1 MSIVVPNAFFVN
13 IQKIISYLKE
23 VFHISTLM
31 RDKIIKSAK
40 EIIEIDGV
48 KFLTISRIVSRCKIS
63 KRTFYE
69 FFTSK
74 EDLINE
80 LTEISSDY
88 GLPSNIK
95 NDLILKA
102 LDLFSQNG
110 YNDTDME
117 TIAASVGIKRTSI
130 YAYFS
135 CKEELLEHCIFYEL
149 EKRIHFTNIVKENHN
164 NPIDVIKEY
173 IAYNCSYST
182 SSLAI
187 LASLTKSFALNNQR
201 IHEAFNEFIN
211 FRINKLIEVIED
223 GKNMGLFNNSINSEK
238 AAKMYVAMFNGY
250 SLGPS
255 IDLMAIKDELFEM
268 YYNFLIKE
276 C

>member
-1 MSIVVPNAFFVN
+1 M
-13 IQKIISYLKE
+13 KE
-23 VFHISTLM
+23 VFYISAQL
-31 RDKIIKSAK
+31 RDRIVRSAK
-40 EIIEIDGV
+40 EIVEVDGI
-48 KFLTISRIVSRCKIS
+48 KFLTISRIVSRCRIS
-63 KRTFYE
+63 RRTFYE

-80 LTEISSDY
+80 LKEISDGYEFPCS
-88 GLPSNIK
+88 IK
-95 NDLILKA
+95 NELILKA

-110 YNDTDME
+110 YIDTEME

-149 EKRIHFTNIVKENHN
+149 EKRIDFTNKVKENHS
-164 NPIDVIKEY
+164 NPIHVIKEY
-173 IAYNCSYST
+173 IDFNCSYSG

-187 LASLTKSFALNNQR
+187 LASLTRSFALNNQR
-201 IHEAFNEFIN
+201 IHEAFNQFIN

-223 GKNMGLFNNSINSEK
+223 GKNMGLFNNSIDSEK
-238 AAKMYVAMFNGY
+238 AAKMYVTMFNGY

-255 IDLMAIKDELFEM
+255 IDLMSIKDELFEM
-268 YYNFLIKE
+268 YYNFLVKK
-276 C
+276 